1 MHLYKIDEVALQQ
14 YRGSNAMSSTRSQ
27 NTVITP
33 QKYAP
38 PPRPVKPADY
48 EEFMASLDEEERE
61 LHIMAEELLGSS
73 YFVQWTHG
81 YKKWRAGRK

>member
-1 MHLYKIDEVALQQ
+1 
-14 YRGSNAMSSTRSQ
+14 MSSTRSQ

-38 PPRPVKPADY
+38 PPLPVKPADY

-81 YKKWRAGRK
+81 YKKWKAGRK